1 MVTTFPAVCVVHFE
15 NSSLPR
21 IWKVSSLVFIFN
33 LLFHFTLNKMMVI
46 GKLLSPFVIQTDCEQ
61 TAAIITPTFYSKYD
75 MVEIS
80 FVRNFFVQKARNQ
93 NYGKSFKFHVYEII
107 IRSVQLVGYSP

>member
-1 MVTTFPAVCVVHFE
+1 M
-15 NSSLPR
+15 
-21 IWKVSSLVFIFN
+21 SSLVFIFN

-80 FVRNFFVQKARNQ
+80 FFLVQKARNQ